1 MPSVYKL
8 QDAYRKKRNAADMF
22 RCLYLTSK
30 LATVGNFP
38 VLVIKDMTLSCSGA
52 D

>member
-8 QDAYRKKRNAADMF
+8 QDAYRKKKMQLTF
-22 RCLYLTSK
+22 KCLYFTGK

-38 VLVIKDMTLSCSGA
+38 VLVTKDMTLSCSGA